1 MKEMPQMQ
9 FRDDTTS
16 NLCPIKIEKAAQTR
30 LAKTGYRP
38 LKGIICNFR
47 DGTLVLQG
55 EVPSYYH
62 KQVAQEAIRKVH
74 SVQTIV
80 NQIEVWS

>member
-1 MKEMPQMQ
+1 MFQMQ
-9 FRDDTTS
+9 LREGITG
-16 NLCPIKIEKAAQTR
+16 NLCQTKIEKAARTR

-38 LKGIICNFR
+38 LTAIICNFS

-62 KQVAQEAIRKVH
+62 KQLAQEATRKMHNVH
-74 SVQTIV
+74 TVV
-80 NQIEVWS
+80 NQIEVWP

>member
-1 MKEMPQMQ
+1 MQ
-9 FRDDTTS
+9 LSVDTSS
-16 NLCPIKIEKAAQTR
+16 NLCPASIERAAHNR

-38 LKGIICNFR
+38 LKEITCNFR
-47 DGTLVLQG
+47 DGTLILQG

-62 KQVAQEAIRKVH
+62 KQVAQEAMRKVH
-74 SVQTIV
+74 SVQIIV